1 MPKHRMGTLQFLLF
15 YICAIVIAAP
25 PLKLKAPLPKSS
37 SYSDSNLKLNF
48 TQTAASDTL
57 LNLFPSSPPTNFSI
71 LSITNSSAN
80 AGYPPDPAVLPTLG
94 GDIVIF
100 GDYNPSPS
108 SIALAR
114 VIILATLDAIHHLR
128 QEFTPPMPP
137 LLYYREHNAFLSL
150 QVGPHLTWTRWA
162 WALTPIGN
170 FQKFVGAVSFD
181 FEIALAD
188 LSGSLGT
195 GQVRTLV

>member
-1 MPKHRMGTLQFLLF
+1 MPKHRMGTLHFLLF
-15 YICAIVIAAP
+15 YICAIVIVAP
-25 PLKLKAPLPKSS
+25 PLNLRAVLPESS
-37 SYSDSNLKLNF
+37 SYSDSNLKLNL
-48 TQTAASDTL
+48 TQPAASDTL
-57 LNLFPSSPPTNFSI
+57 PNLFPSSPPTNFSI
-71 LSITNSSAN
+71 SSITNSSAS
-80 AGYPPDPAVLPTLG
+80 AGYPPDPAVLPTPG

-100 GDYNPSPS
+100 GDYNPSLS

-114 VIILATLDAIHHLR
+114 VIVLATLDAIHHLQ
-128 QEFTPPMPP
+128 QEFAPPMPP

-150 QVGPHLTWTRWA
+150 HVGPHLGWTRWA
-162 WALTPIGN
+162 WALTPIGS

-195 GQVRTLV
+195 GRVRTFV